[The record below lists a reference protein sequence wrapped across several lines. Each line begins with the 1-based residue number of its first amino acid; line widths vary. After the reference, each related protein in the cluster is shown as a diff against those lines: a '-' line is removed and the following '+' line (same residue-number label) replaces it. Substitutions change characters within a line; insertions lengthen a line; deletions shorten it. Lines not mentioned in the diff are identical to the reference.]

1 MREDVLKIEFEKVF
15 NKWACR
21 IIYQNIDILKRG
33 KFKDEGIGVFSID
46 NFDYNHYSD
55 ELYILSNINEDNRV
69 IVVND
74 KEKEI
79 IEDKVNLI
87 NEKYG
92 IEKRWR
98 AEKGEYYYSIDL
110 IRFET
115 SKVLEFNTS
124 DDDKRYN
131 KYNYFKT
138 KKQAE
143 IGLEMI
149 KETLLEYNKTLE
161 RTNDIINSIK
171 EYSKKMEDVNWVDKD
186 NK

>member
-21 IIYQNIDILKRG
+21 IIYQNTNILERK
-33 KFKDEGIGVFSID
+33 KFKDEDIGVFSID
-46 NFDYNHYSD
+46 SFDYNHYSN
-55 ELYILSNINEDNRV
+55 ELFILGNVNEDNKI
-69 IVVND
+69 IVVNN
-74 KEKEI
+74 KERKI

-98 AEKGEYYYSIDL
+98 AEKGGHYYSIDL
-110 IRFET
+110 VQFET

-149 KETLLEYNKTLE
+149 KKTLSKYNKTLE
-161 RTNDIINSIK
+161 RTNEIIKSIND
-171 EYSKKMEDVNWVDKD
+171 YSKKMKDIKWIDKD

>member
-1 MREDVLKIEFEKVF
+1 MREDVLKIEFERVF
-15 NKWACR
+15 DKWACR
-21 IIYQNIDILKRG
+21 IIYQNIGILKRG
-33 KFKDEGIGVFSID
+33 KFKDENIGVFSID
-46 NFDYNHYSD
+46 SFDYNHYSD
-55 ELYILSNINEDNRV
+55 ELFILGNVSEYNKI

-79 IEDKVNLI
+79 IENKVNLI

-92 IEKRWR
+92 IEERWR
-98 AEKGEYYYSIDL
+98 AEKGGHYYFIDL
-110 IRFET
+110 IQFET
-115 SKVLEFNTS
+115 SKMLEFNTS

-161 RTNDIINSIK
+161 RTNEIINSINN
-171 EYSKKMEDVNWVDKD
+171 YSKKMKDVNWVDKD